1 MHDLILEV
9 FKLIWFHPHI
19 TIKKKNYNPP
29 DKKTLKFMHHSILL
43 NKLAFMVKPSYKQH
57 IIAMCKT

>member
-19 TIKKKNYNPP
+19 TIKKNYNPT
-29 DKKTLKFMHHSILL
+29 DKKTLKFMHHGILL
-43 NKLAFMVKPSYKQH
+43 NKLAFTVKPSHKRH